1 MNSYLET
8 TFGLSG
14 KKAVVTGAGKGIGKA
29 IAEALAAS
37 GAEVLVHYHS
47 SRDAAETLV
56 KEIDSRGGK
65 AWSCGA
71 DLTDSKD
78 TDSLFKQV
86 EERWGALD
94 ILVNNAGDMVQRSR
108 FSDIG
113 DDVIEK
119 VLRVNVHTAIYAIR
133 AATPLLRKGKN
144 ACVVNL
150 SSVAAHHGGGNGSVL
165 YAAAKGLIL
174 TMTRG
179 LSKEYAPGIRIN
191 GIAPGAILTDFH
203 RKHSTPQILETM
215 AGNTPLKRIGT
226 AEECAAAVVFLCGP
240 GAAFITGE
248 TIEINGGLWLA

>member
-1 MNSYLET
+1 MSNYLES

-37 GAEVLVHYHS
+37 GAEVLAHYHS

-56 KEIDSRGGK
+56 KEIESRGGK

-78 TDSLFKQV
+78 TDSLFKRV
-86 EERWGALD
+86 EDRWGALD
-94 ILVNNAGDMVQRSR
+94 ILVNNAGDMVQRAR

-119 VLRVNVHTAIYAIR
+119 VLRVNVHTAVYAIR

>member
-1 MNSYLET
+1 MSTYLESN
-8 TFGLSG
+8 FGLTG

-29 IAEALAAS
+29 IAEALAAC

-47 SRDAAETLV
+47 SRNAAETLV
-56 KEIDSRGGK
+56 KEIESRGGK

-71 DLTDSKD
+71 DLTDSKEAN
-78 TDSLFKQV
+78 TLFKRV

-94 ILVNNAGDMVQRSR
+94 ILVNNAGDMVQRER
-108 FSDIG
+108 MSDIG
-113 DDVIEK
+113 DELIEK

-133 AATPLLRKGKN
+133 AAAPLLRKGNN

-150 SSVAAHHGGGNGSVL
+150 SSVAAHHGGGNGAVL
-165 YAAAKGLIL
+165 YAATKGMIL

-179 LSKEYAPGIRIN
+179 LSKEFAPGIRVN

-203 RKHSTPQILETM
+203 KKHSTPQMLETM

>member
-1 MNSYLET
+1 MSNYLES

-56 KEIDSRGGK
+56 KEIENRGGK

-119 VLRVNVHTAIYAIR
+119 VLRVNVHTAVYAIR
-133 AATPLLRKGKN
+133 AATPLLRKGRN

-179 LSKEYAPGIRIN
+179 LSKEYAPDIRIN

-226 AEECAAAVVFLCGP
+226 AEECAAAVVFLCSP